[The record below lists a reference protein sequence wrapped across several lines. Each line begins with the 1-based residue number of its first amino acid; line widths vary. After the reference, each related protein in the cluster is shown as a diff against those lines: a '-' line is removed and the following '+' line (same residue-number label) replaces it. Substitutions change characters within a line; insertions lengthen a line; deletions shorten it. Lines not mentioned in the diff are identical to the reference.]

1 MLRLAAEHADI
12 AGILPVAKADG
23 SGLSEDELS
32 ESSFVHKIELLRSAA
47 GDRFDDIELNLLV
60 QAVEVA
66 DDARGAAEKLA
77 REWDE
82 PVEPILD
89 MPFVLLGP
97 VPAIVEKVRR
107 LREDLGFSYLT
118 LFEKDFERFAPA
130 LDELKGA

>member
-1 MLRLAAEHADI
+1 V
-12 AGILPVAKADG
+12 G
-23 SGLSEDELS
+23 
-32 ESSFVHKIELLRSAA
+32 KIELLRSAA

-97 VPAIVEKVRR
+97 VPAIVEKLGR
-107 LREDLGFSYLT
+107 LREELGFSYLT
-118 LFEKDFERFAPA
+118 LFEKDFERFAPV
-130 LDELKGA
+130 LDELRGT